1 MAYRFIQKYSF
12 LFGVRW
18 LLRRLHIYPNAYY
31 NYLKNRKKESIQEKE
46 NIKSK
51 IKEIY
56 HSNNGILGHRQ
67 IKKFLQRLYNINIS
81 KTTAHKYLN
90 KELKLSSIARVKR
103 LNYKKGKPHKIFE
116 NLLNQ
121 NFYVSEPNKIWCTDF
136 TYLKLT
142 DGSFRYNCSILD
154 LYDRSIVSSITAKEM
169 TSDLAIKT
177 LEKALRKVIK
187 IRNKIILHSDQGSQ
201 YSSKKF
207 VEYCEKNMIQQSM
220 SRAGCPYDNAP
231 MERYFNTLK
240 NELINHYYYKTEKEI
255 YESIEEFAYVWYNH
269 VRPHSYN
276 DYMTPYEKRR
286 SFKKINKEINFN

>member
-1 MAYRFIQKYSF
+1 MAYRFIQKYSY

-18 LLRRLHIYPNAYY
+18 LLKRLNIYPNAYY
-31 NYLKNRKKESIQEKE
+31 NYLKNRKKEAIEGKE
-46 NIKSK
+46 NIKNK

-56 HSNNGILGHRQ
+56 HSNNGVFGYRP
-67 IKKFLQRLYNINIS
+67 IKKLLKKLYNIDIS
-81 KTTAHKYLN
+81 KTTVHKYLN
-90 KELKLSSIARVKR
+90 KELQLFSIVRTKKP
-103 LNYKKGKPHKIFE
+103 NYKKGNPHKIFG

-121 NFYVSEPNKIWCTDF
+121 NFYAAEPNKIWCTDF

-142 DGSFRYNCSILD
+142 DGTFRYNCSILD
-154 LYDRSIVSSITAKEM
+154 LYDRSIVSSITAREM

-177 LEKALRKVIK
+177 LERALKGLK
-187 IRNKIILHSDQGSQ
+187 KSRNKIILHSDQGSQ

-207 VEYCEKNMIQQSM
+207 IEYCEKNMIEQSM
-220 SRAGCPYDNAP
+220 SRAGRPYDNAP

-286 SFKKINKEINFN
+286 SFRKANKEIKFN

>member
-1 MAYRFIQKYSF
+1 MAYRFIQNYSY

-18 LLRRLHIYPNAYY
+18 LLRRLNIYPNAYY
-31 NYLKNRKKESIQEKE
+31 NYLKNRKKKSIEEKE
-46 NIKSK
+46 NIKNK

-81 KTTAHKYLN
+81 KTTVHKYLN
-90 KELKLSSIARVKR
+90 KELKLFSIVRAKKP
-103 LNYKKGKPHKIFE
+103 NYKKGKPHKIFE

-121 NFYVSEPNKIWCTDF
+121 NFYAAEPNKIWCTDF

-154 LYDRSIVSSITAKEM
+154 LYNRSIVSSITAREM
-169 TSDLAIKT
+169 TSDLAIKA
-177 LEKALRKVIK
+177 LEKALRKVKK

-207 VEYCEKNMIQQSM
+207 VEYCKKNMIQQSM

-240 NELINHYYYKTEKEI
+240 NELINHYYYKTEKKLI
-255 YESIEEFAYVWYNH
+255 LIRCYCYNF
-269 VRPHSYN
+269 
-276 DYMTPYEKRR
+276 T
-286 SFKKINKEINFN
+286 

>member
-18 LLRRLHIYPNAYY
+18 LLRRLNIYPNAYY
-31 NYLKNRKKESIQEKE
+31 NYLKNRKKESVQEKE

-90 KELKLSSIARVKR
+90 KELKLFSIVRPKKP
-103 LNYKKGKPHKIFE
+103 NYKKGKPHKIFE
-116 NLLNQ
+116 NLLKQ
-121 NFYVSEPNKIWCTDF
+121 DFYAEEPNKIWCTDF

-240 NELINHYYYKTEKEI
+240 NELINHYYYKTK
-255 YESIEEFAYVWYNH
+255 
-269 VRPHSYN
+269 
-276 DYMTPYEKRR
+276 
-286 SFKKINKEINFN
+286 KEINFN